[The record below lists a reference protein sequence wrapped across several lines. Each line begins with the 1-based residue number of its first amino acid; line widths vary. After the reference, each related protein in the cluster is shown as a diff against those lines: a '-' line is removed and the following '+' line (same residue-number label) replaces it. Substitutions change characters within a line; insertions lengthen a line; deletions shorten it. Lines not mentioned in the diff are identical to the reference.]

1 MRLSIHV
8 GLPKCG
14 STTLQETLGGMRG
27 ELTTRG
33 VYYPPSFRPNFEA
46 ANTRMNNEWA
56 GGDIGVDH
64 VVAEARKAGAHHCI
78 LTSEYI
84 AINVAT
90 YDVDLLRRAG
100 NWLAANGVELQLIQ
114 ISRPQ
119 NDFLLSMYRQSI
131 TNGPENAAKYSDWD
145 LAALRHYYD
154 TSFQTL
160 CDTLRPAEV
169 NRHSLTDSGWIES
182 VFSSLGLPAPS
193 SANRANRS
201 APDVSIEVLRQFNKM
216 GDAAPSRVY
225 ISRLISLAIGRAN
238 NSLMRQACRRPPE
251 GARLLS
257 SDAIRSLSFDANH
270 PLSYSRQEFAD
281 FKEHLLSLL
290 VMHSS
295 AISSVPRKF
304 INVFEEVHKEA

>member
-27 ELTTRG
+27 ELATRG
-33 VYYPPSFRPNFEA
+33 VFYPPSFRPNFEA

-56 GGDIGVDH
+56 RGDIGVNH

-90 YDVDLLRRAG
+90 YDVDLLRLAG
-100 NWLAANGVELQLIQ
+100 DWLTANGVELQLVQ
-114 ISRPQ
+114 ISRHQ

-131 TNGPENAAKYSDWD
+131 TNGPVNAAKYSDWD
-145 LAALRHYYD
+145 LAALCHYYD
-154 TSFQTL
+154 TSLQTL

-169 NRHSLTDSGWIES
+169 ARHSLTDSDWIGS
-182 VFSSLGLPAPS
+182 VFSSLDLPAPS
-193 SANRANRS
+193 SLNRANRS
-201 APDVSIEVLRQFNKM
+201 APDVAIEVLRQFNKM

-225 ISRLISLAIGRAN
+225 VCRLISLAIGRAN

-251 GARLLS
+251 DACLLS
-257 SDAIRSLSFDANH
+257 SNAIRSLSFDANP
-270 PLSYSRQEFAD
+270 PLSYSPQEFAD
-281 FKEHLLSLL
+281 FKTHLLGLL
-290 VMHSS
+290 ETHSS
-295 AISSVPRKF
+295 TISSVPHKF
-304 INVFEEVHKEA
+304 IKVFDEMHSDA